1 MSRTVRVVVCKELGP
16 LDNVVVEERATPAP
30 GPGQVVVD
38 VRAAGVNYVDGLICQ
53 GRYQMKPAVPV
64 VPGGEIAGVVSAV
77 GEGVTRV
84 QVGERVMAM
93 TGFGAF
99 AEQVAV
105 TAVVARPQCPTRSAF
120 SQAATF
126 IQSYCTAWFALAR
139 RTTVNEGEWVLV
151 LGAGGGIGLAAVD
164 VALALGARVVA
175 AASSEEK
182 LDAARRMGAQATVDY
197 EREDLKSRVR
207 ELTDGGVDVVV
218 DPVGGRHS
226 EPALRATRTFGR
238 FCVIGFASGPIAS
251 VPLNHVLL
259 NNRTVV
265 GVDWG
270 AWAMRD
276 PAGHRAMLDEL
287 IEMVRGGRLHP
298 IEPAERPL
306 DEAAAGH
313 GGPARPDGDGQGR
326 PRPLTASM
334 PAVGAGQKVVVW
346 PPARIERTAPVE

>member
-1 MSRTVRVVVCKELGP
+1 MSRTVRVVVCTELGP
-16 LDNVVVEERATPAP
+16 LDNIVVEERATPLP

-53 GRYQMKPAVPV
+53 GRYQMKPAVPY
-64 VPGGEIAGVVSAV
+64 VPGGEIAGVVSAL
-77 GEGVTRV
+77 GDGVTRV

-99 AEQVAV
+99 AEQV
-105 TAVVARPQCPTRSAF
+105 TVAASSLNRVPDALGF
-120 SQAATF
+120 GQAATF
-126 IQSYCTAWFALAR
+126 IQSYSTAWFALAR
-139 RTTVNEGEWVLV
+139 RTTVEEGEWVLV

-175 AASSEEK
+175 AASSDEK
-182 LDAARRMGAQATVDY
+182 LDAARAMGAQATVAY
-197 EREDLKSRVR
+197 EREDLKTRVR
-207 ELTDGGVDVVV
+207 ELTDGGVDVVI

-226 EPALRATRTFGR
+226 EPALRATKTFGR

-276 PAGHRAMLDEL
+276 ALGQPALLGEL
-287 IEMVRGGRLHP
+287 IEMVASGRLHP
-298 IEPAERPL
+298 IVPTERPL
-306 DEAAAGH
+306 DQA
-313 GGPARPDGDGQGR
+313 PQVM
-326 PRPLTASM
+326 ASLLDRT
-334 PAVGAGQKVVVW
+334 VTGKVVLV
-346 PPARIERTAPVE
+346 P